1 MDFGEA
7 IDKGQSCNNNL
18 SSNEVNDLDLCLNDL
33 KNCIDKK
40 RYKDCIRY
48 CNWTKEKIELNL
60 LAAEQERIRN
70 NDKEKHHHPIKPRRG
85 DIYLTQL
92 GENIGKEIN
101 DKHLVL
107 IIQNNKGNLFSNT
120 VVCIPL
126 SGSGKLHS
134 THEKIEKEDIQK
146 GRLDKLPSK
155 AKTEQIHYI
164 DKARLIHKVAE
175 LNPEA
180 INRICDRLKKNL
192 DM

>member
-1 MDFGEA
+1 MDFIEA
-7 IDKGQSCNNNL
+7 IGEEQSCNNNISL
-18 SSNEVNDLDLCLNDL
+18 NEVNNLDFCLNNL
-33 KNCIDKK
+33 KNGIDKY

-48 CNWTKEKIELNL
+48 CNWIKEKIELNL
-60 LAAEQERIRN
+60 LATEQELIRK
-70 NDKEKHHHPIKPRRG
+70 NDKEKHHPIKPKRG
-85 DIYLTQL
+85 DIFLTQL

-107 IIQNNKGNLFSNT
+107 IIQNNRGNLYSNT
-120 VVCIPL
+120 VVCVPL
-126 SGSGKLHS
+126 SGSGKLYS
-134 THEKIEKEDIQK
+134 THEKIEQEDIQK

-164 DKARLIHKVAE
+164 DKARLVHKVAE

-180 INRICDRLKKNL
+180 INRICNRIKKNL